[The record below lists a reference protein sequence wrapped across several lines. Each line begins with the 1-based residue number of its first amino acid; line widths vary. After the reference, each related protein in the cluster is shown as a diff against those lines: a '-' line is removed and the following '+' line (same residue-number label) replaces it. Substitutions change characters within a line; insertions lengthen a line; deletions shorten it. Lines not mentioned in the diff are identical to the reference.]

1 MLFKIKLSI
10 HLPAEQAHAEGGL
23 WGLEPLPLFK
33 IIQKCPSRTNS
44 NDIVFNKTKF
54 IWFLINITIC
64 TKQ

>member
-44 NDIVFNKTKF
+44 NDIVVNKTKF
-54 IWFLINITIC
+54 I
-64 TKQ
+64 